1 MAESSFILE
10 YIFSIYAFCLV
21 IYISFLSKKEYSLP
35 VFSSSTNNY
44 SQIILIFTPISLIF
58 LDNVAYVSLSCCFL
72 KDYFST
78 FFQVLVLFC
87 SLLTI
92 IASKKYL
99 SLRYCFQSEYDFLIM
114 LAILGLL
121 LLCTTSNLLVVY
133 LVIELQSLVFYTL
146 TSFQNNSEFSGE
158 AGLKY
163 FILGSFSSG
172 FLLFGFSQIY
182 LFTSSWSF
190 ENIQRLTY
198 IFNDVPP
205 FFWGILLLSVALFFK
220 QGAAPFHLW
229 LCDVYEGSMLSV
241 TMFFVLVPKSA
252 IFCLITKL
260 FFITLSFYYNFWS
273 NLCFFCGFS
282 SILIGNISALYQK
295 KLKRLIAFSA
305 ITHTGFILLAFCCFS
320 IISIKSFSFYFIMYI
335 MMNAAL
341 FCVIITSFYK
351 QDFLKYL
358 INWSNLSKRNI
369 IITLIFS
376 IILFSTA
383 GIPPLS
389 GFYSKFLVFISL
401 LQQNWIIVTALLTLI
416 SCVGCYFYIRLI
428 KTFFFMNKNN
438 NIWMSLKKEPTEIIL
453 SSSFLFISFYLVFPN
468 TVILLT
474 EFLSLS
480 IL

>member
-1 MAESSFILE
+1 
-10 YIFSIYAFCLV
+10 
-21 IYISFLSKKEYSLP
+21 
-35 VFSSSTNNY
+35 
-44 SQIILIFTPISLIF
+44 
-58 LDNVAYVSLSCCFL
+58 
-72 KDYFST
+72 
-78 FFQVLVLFC
+78 
-87 SLLTI
+87 
-92 IASKKYL
+92 
-99 SLRYCFQSEYDFLIM
+99 
-114 LAILGLL
+114 
-121 LLCTTSNLLVVY
+121 
-133 LVIELQSLVFYTL
+133 
-146 TSFQNNSEFSGE
+146 
-158 AGLKY
+158 
-163 FILGSFSSG
+163 
-172 FLLFGFSQIY
+172 
-182 LFTSSWSF
+182 
-190 ENIQRLTY
+190 
-198 IFNDVPP
+198 
-205 FFWGILLLSVALFFK
+205 
-220 QGAAPFHLW
+220 
-229 LCDVYEGSMLSV
+229 MLSV